1 MSKILPKK
9 RHTIRRSKQSKVF
22 AALREEIGESA
33 QAYNGE
39 SIEMLETTSETT
51 LFLVDKRPV
60 LMEAGDIVF
69 PTLRGAVDRPFPEKN
84 VTVDAGAIPFMV
96 KGADVMRPGIVKI
109 SPDVKKDHPV
119 LIVEEKYGKPL
130 AVGIALYD
138 ADEMETCEK
147 GKVIKTIHY
156 VGDDL
161 WNMEI

>member
-1 MSKILPKK
+1 MAKISPKK
-9 RHTIRRSKQSKVF
+9 RHTIRKSKQSKIF

-33 QAYNGE
+33 EAYTGK
-39 SIEMLETTSETT
+39 SIEMVETTGETT
-51 LFLVDKRPV
+51 VFLVDRHPV
-60 LMEAGDIVF
+60 IMEMGEIVF
-69 PTLRGAVDRPFPEKN
+69 PTLRGAVERPFPEKN
-84 VTVDAGAIPFMV
+84 ITVDAGAIAFMA

-119 LIVEEKYGKPL
+119 LIIEERYGKPL

-138 ADEMETCEK
+138 AEEMELCET
-147 GKVIKTIHY
+147 GKVIKTIHH